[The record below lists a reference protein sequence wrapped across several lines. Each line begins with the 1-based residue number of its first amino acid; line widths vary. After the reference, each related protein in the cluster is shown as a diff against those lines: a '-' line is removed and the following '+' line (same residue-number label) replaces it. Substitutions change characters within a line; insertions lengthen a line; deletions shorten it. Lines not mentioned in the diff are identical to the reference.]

1 MSTESLRKTAVLEA
15 HINFKSV
22 QDVIFWAKKWEVS
35 PHQLMQASHATNSN
49 NVNKIG
55 EYLRG
60 KGFAL

>member
-1 MSTESLRKTAVLEA
+1 MSTQSVRKSRAFEA
-15 HINFKSV
+15 HINFRNI

-35 PHQLMQASHATNSN
+35 PHQLMEAFHATKSNS
-49 NVNKIG
+49 VKKIG